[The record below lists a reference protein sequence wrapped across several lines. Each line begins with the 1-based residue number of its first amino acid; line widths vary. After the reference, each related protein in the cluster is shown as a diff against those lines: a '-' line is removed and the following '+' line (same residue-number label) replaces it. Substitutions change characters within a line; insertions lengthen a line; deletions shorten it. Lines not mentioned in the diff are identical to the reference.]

1 MPSELHH
8 CKPLLTALLCLVLP
22 VLMWAELPVV
32 QNHKLTGIVIGT
44 ELAYDY
50 DSQSA
55 SYEVTP

>member
-1 MPSELHH
+1 
-8 CKPLLTALLCLVLP
+8 LLCLVLP